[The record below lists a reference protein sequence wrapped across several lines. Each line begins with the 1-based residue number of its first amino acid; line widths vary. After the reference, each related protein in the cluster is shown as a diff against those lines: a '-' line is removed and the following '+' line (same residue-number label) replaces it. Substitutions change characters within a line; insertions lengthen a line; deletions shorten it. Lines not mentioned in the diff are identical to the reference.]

1 MQCNQIKNKLTYE
14 GGAKMKERIKLLREH
29 LALNQREFSARIN
42 ISQPTLALMEK
53 GQRAIRDIHVAQI
66 CSEFNIN
73 ENWLRTGEGKMFL
86 AIETFS
92 LDEQAKKS
100 NLTELEIAIMR
111 GYMNLDRNIREKLMN
126 ELEAIFK
133 PTNNEDAATS
143 DDGVD
148 SETEAEVAE
157 YRKKA
162 EVDITNYRK
171 EIEAEKK
178 GIAALQESERKESG

>member
-1 MQCNQIKNKLTYE
+1 
-14 GGAKMKERIKLLREH
+14 
-29 LALNQREFSARIN
+29 
-42 ISQPTLALMEK
+42 
-53 GQRAIRDIHVAQI
+53 
-66 CSEFNIN
+66 
-73 ENWLRTGEGKMFL
+73 
-86 AIETFS
+86 
-92 LDEQAKKS
+92 
-100 NLTELEIAIMR
+100 MR

-178 GIAALQESERKESG
+178 G

>member
-1 MQCNQIKNKLTYE
+1 
-14 GGAKMKERIKLLREH
+14 MKARIKFLRQH

-53 GQRAIRDIHVAQI
+53 GQRVVRDIHVAQI

-73 ENWLRTGEGKMFL
+73 EKWLRTGEGEMFL
-86 AIETFS
+86 SVEVFS

-111 GYMNLDRNIREKLMN
+111 GYMNLDLDVREKLMN

-133 PTNNEDAATS
+133 PIHNEDIATFE
-143 DDGVD
+143 DNGD
-148 SETEAEVAE
+148 SA
-157 YRKKA
+157 
-162 EVDITNYRK
+162 
-171 EIEAEKK
+171 IEAEMD
-178 GIAALQESERKESG
+178 IANDRKDNEDN

>member
-1 MQCNQIKNKLTYE
+1 
-14 GGAKMKERIKLLREH
+14 MKERIKLLREH

-86 AIETFS
+86 ATDNFS

-111 GYMNLDRNIREKLMN
+111 GYMNLDRNIREKLMS

-133 PTNNEDAATS
+133 PTNNEDEATS

-148 SETEAEVAE
+148 NETEDQ
-157 YRKKA
+157 KKA

-171 EIEAEKK
+171 EMETEKK
-178 GIAALQESERKESG
+178 ELAALQKQERKESG

>member
-1 MQCNQIKNKLTYE
+1 
-14 GGAKMKERIKLLREH
+14 MKARIKFLRQH

-53 GQRAIRDIHVAQI
+53 GQRVVRDIHVAQI

-73 ENWLRTGEGKMFL
+73 EKWLRTGEGEMFL
-86 AIETFS
+86 SVEVFS

-111 GYMNLDRNIREKLMN
+111 GYMNLDLDVRERLMN

-133 PTNNEDAATS
+133 PIHNEDIATFEDNS
-143 DDGVD
+143 D
-148 SETEAEVAE
+148 S
-157 YRKKA
+157 
-162 EVDITNYRK
+162 
-171 EIEAEKK
+171 EIEAEMD
-178 GIAALQESERKESG
+178 IANDRKDNEDN

>member
-1 MQCNQIKNKLTYE
+1 
-14 GGAKMKERIKLLREH
+14 MKERIKLLREH

-92 LDEQAKKS
+92 LDEQAKK
-100 NLTELEIAIMR
+100 AI
-111 GYMNLDRNIREKLMN
+111 
-126 ELEAIFK
+126 
-133 PTNNEDAATS
+133 
-143 DDGVD
+143 
-148 SETEAEVAE
+148 
-157 YRKKA
+157 
-162 EVDITNYRK
+162 
-171 EIEAEKK
+171 
-178 GIAALQESERKESG
+178 